1 MTLVDFGT
9 VSERTYIITFPA
21 QSSLLPNV
29 FFIFITKASSVVQS
43 SAVQAERGTFTAL
56 GKTQCKSQKNK
67 RIHSSSALTH
77 AKCV

>member
-43 SAVQAERGTFTAL
+43 SAVQAERGTFTA
-56 GKTQCKSQKNK
+56 G
-67 RIHSSSALTH
+67 
-77 AKCV
+77 